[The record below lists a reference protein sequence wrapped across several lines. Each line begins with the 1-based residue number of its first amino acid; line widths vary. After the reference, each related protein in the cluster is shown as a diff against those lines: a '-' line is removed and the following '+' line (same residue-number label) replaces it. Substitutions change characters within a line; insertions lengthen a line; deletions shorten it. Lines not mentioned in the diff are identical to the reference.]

1 MASKLDFNPFGLH
14 SATGFHTLSGIS
26 HTKYKQSQESDIFM
40 QRYLMVSLTLHDGY
54 LGNLNRYLLIKK
66 KSAHKKT
73 ALHLIL
79 LPQQIKP
86 PQIRFP

>member
-66 KSAHKKT
+66 NQHTKK
-73 ALHLIL
+73 
-79 LPQQIKP
+79 K
-86 PQIRFP
+86 RFAFDLTTSTN